1 MVRAEPHRSPGEIAA
16 NINIDSAAIFGAA
29 RDVAVIGKGKSELEE
44 LLVQAAAKQDRV
56 VVDEPFPDKGYYYR
70 SDQFNFAK
78 IGVPALYFKAG
89 TDSIEHGSEWGR
101 EAEDRWRD
109 ERYHQPGDEI
119 YDEWD
124 FGGMVEDAR
133 LAFWVGLHVANAAET
148 PGWKPGDEFE
158 SIRQRMLAERPD

>member
-1 MVRAEPHRSPGEIAA
+1 MIEG
-16 NINIDSAAIFGAA
+16 N
-29 RDVAVIGKGKSELEE
+29 
-44 LLVQAAAKQDRV
+44 LVQKVLDLLIGFAFGQQISPRNQLFGVGPQAIQRRQAAKQDRV

-89 TDSIEHGSEWGR
+89 TDSVEHGQEWGR

-133 LAFWVGLHVANAAET
+133 LAFWVGLHVANVDET

-158 SIRQRMLAERPD
+158 AVRQRMLAERPD

>member
-1 MVRAEPHRSPGEIAA
+1 M
-16 NINIDSAAIFGAA
+16 
-29 RDVAVIGKGKSELEE
+29 L
-44 LLVQAAAKQDRV
+44 AAAKQNRV

-101 EAEDRWRD
+101 AIEDRWRD

-124 FGGMVEDAR
+124 FTGMVEDAR
-133 LAFWVGLHVANAAET
+133 LAFWVGLHVANT
-148 PGWKPGDEFE
+148 DHLPGWKPGDEFE
-158 SIRQRMLAERPD
+158 GIRQRMLDQRPD